1 MEVKAQA
8 RGSNPGW
15 GGQSL
20 VSQRSTTYPPFAD
33 KALNQQGALN
43 ILSLNTL
50 SAQSLCNSFTFL
62 LFESD
67 QAETKLAL
75 FQQQADHDE
84 SDMNS
89 NIRNL
94 KVQLRDAL
102 ERAEKAETEHIKVTE
117 SQVRLMSRANAL
129 EQKVSSDVYA

>member
-1 MEVKAQA
+1 MGVL
-8 RGSNPGW
+8 
-15 GGQSL
+15 L
-20 VSQRSTTYPPFAD
+20 VLFV
-33 KALNQQGALN
+33 
-43 ILSLNTL
+43 NTF
-50 SAQSLCNSFTFL
+50 SASPLCNSFTFV
-62 LFESD
+62 LFDSD

>member
-1 MEVKAQA
+1 MQVQVETHS
-8 RGSNPGW
+8 R
-15 GGQSL
+15 
-20 VSQRSTTYPPFAD
+20 PPV
-33 KALNQQGALN
+33 
-43 ILSLNTL
+43 
-50 SAQSLCNSFTFL
+50 
-62 LFESD
+62 LFDSD

-129 EQKVSSDVYA
+129 EQKVSSYAYACVYHTM